1 MKLRTAVCLLA
12 FAAAGCSA
20 ASQRSLVQ
28 QSDPTF
34 ISLRAPSTN
43 EDDMTATAE
52 RHCAQSG
59 RKATL
64 RYYRR
69 EGSRGDWLYG
79 FYQCL

>member
-12 FAAAGCSA
+12 LAAAGCTA
-20 ASQRSLVQ
+20 AGQRSFVV

-52 RHCAQSG
+52 RHCAQTG
-59 RKATL
+59 KRATQ
-64 RYYRR
+64 RYYSR
-69 EGSRGDWLYG
+69 EGSQGDRLYAL
-79 FYQCL
+79 YQCL